1 MVDHPD
7 CKKQTNN
14 ERLLATNNDLKVYP
28 LKNLLAPFSFRGLEG
43 DEKQRIPVFSL
54 QQKPG
59 KRTFSDYFTGDKG
72 IENES
77 NGAKSIDSF
86 YTEHPSVYKKAKKQS
101 GLLGRG
107 ILQETFVKANET
119 SVDKKS
125 EELQLTPSVSLQND
139 EALTSNRAVHMNDLS
154 INNFSSSHNPNSM
167 TRVGNSVSSEVISS
181 TAATALD
188 SPPSDDILPLS
199 PIPSPRELGMLQ
211 YEQLASHYTQQ
222 QSTNSDASSISNFN
236 TDRDFLLT
244 KPSSTSTLDDAVR
257 LFKKSLSRKDYR
269 AFVFKLMQNLNK
281 QELTDV
287 GYVINKSLRSDFI
300 DILPP
305 ELLIQIL
312 KNLHYQDIKH
322 CMSINK
328 KWHFLI
334 QNSSTIWKNLML
346 KEGFIESENFKKYCK
361 SKTNPY
367 DYKKDFLIN
376 QKYYENWINPDFK
389 PTQIRMPGHVVSII
403 TCLQFADDVVIT
415 GADDRMIHI
424 YDAEKG
430 QLVKELSGHEGG
442 VWALTYHK
450 ETKLLVSGG
459 TDRTVR
465 VWNMETGCCTH
476 IFRGHTSTVRCLDI
490 FKHNNEYHIVSGS
503 RDSTLHVWKLPDPNS
518 ESYNPQLT
526 QNYPIPEFNEYFVGV
541 LKGHTGSVRTLSGHG
556 NIVISGSYDHTL
568 RVWDISTM
576 KCLYELVG
584 HTHRIY
590 SVLYDYKRNR
600 CISSSMD
607 FAIRVWDLANIENNN
622 FEGSIHNDANDQ
634 QHVLDPSKRIVGSWK
649 TLQGH
654 TGLVAL
660 LSMSEEMII
669 SAASDGTIRGWD
681 CDDYTPTFSYNHKG
695 ISAVTTFYM
704 NNNILVSG
712 SEIQFTVYNLRTKE
726 VIHTDLLNDA
736 EQIWSVKFD
745 NKKLVAAIEINQK
758 SAVVILDFS
767 KEAVTK
773 TIVPGHSTVSPL
785 FSSAGSQNHEL
796 EMANAPADSS
806 SDGGV
811 DEQEQEEILVEEEQ
825 SQFNEYPRFLQHHAA
840 THFLENRVSDFTPTN
855 YVERSVTEAV
865 RAELQTEQTTEGATS
880 GNDEARVISSA
891 ENDNNW
897 TSDTAL

>member
-1 MVDHPD
+1 MVDHPEF
-7 CKKQTNN
+7 KKPNNNGRVSTTN
-14 ERLLATNNDLKVYP
+14 TDLKMYP
-28 LKNLLAPFSFRGLEG
+28 LKNLLAPFSFRALEG
-43 DEKQRIPVFSL
+43 DEKQRMPIFSL
-54 QQKPG
+54 QQKSG
-59 KRTFSDYFTGDKG
+59 KRTFNDFFAGDKG
-72 IENES
+72 IDSES
-77 NGAKSIDSF
+77 NGAKSVDGF
-86 YTEHPSVYKKAKKQS
+86 YTEHPSVYKKVKKQS
-101 GLLGRG
+101 GLFGRG
-107 ILQETFVKANET
+107 ILQETLVKTNEV
-119 SVDKKS
+119 SLEKKA

-139 EALTSNRAVHMNDLS
+139 EALTSNREVHMNDLS
-154 INNFSSSHNPNSM
+154 MNNFNTSHNPNNMS
-167 TRVGNSVSSEVISS
+167 RIGNSVSSEVISS

-236 TDRDFLLT
+236 TDRDFLLA
-244 KPSSTSTLDDAVR
+244 KSSSANSLDDAVK

-269 AFVFKLMQNLNK
+269 AFVFKLMQNFNK

-287 GYVINKSLRSDFI
+287 GYVINQSLKSDFI
-300 DILPP
+300 DILPS

-312 KNLHYQDIKH
+312 KSLHYQDIKH

-328 KWHFLI
+328 KWYSLI

-346 KEGFIESENFKKYCK
+346 KEGFIESEHFKKYCK
-361 SKTNPY
+361 SKKNPC

-376 QKYYENWINPDFK
+376 QKYYENWINPNFK
-389 PTQIRMPGHVVSII
+389 PNEIRMPGHVVSII

-503 RDSTLHVWKLPDPNS
+503 RDSTLHVWKLPDPKS
-518 ESYNPQLT
+518 ESYNPQVT

-556 NIVISGSYDHTL
+556 KIVISGSYDHTL

-590 SVLYDYKRNR
+590 SVLYDHKRNR

-607 FAIRVWDLANIENNN
+607 FAIRVWDLANIGNNN
-622 FEGSIHNDANDQ
+622 VDGSLQNDTNES
-634 QHVLDPSKRIVGSWK
+634 QHVLDLSKRIVGSWK

-681 CDDYTPTFSYNHKG
+681 CDDYKPTFSYNHKG

-767 KEAVTK
+767 KETATK
-773 TIVPGHSTVSPL
+773 TVVPVHSAVSPL
-785 FSSAGSQNHEL
+785 FSFGEGNHREI
-796 EMANAPADSS
+796 EMAIAPAESS
-806 SDGGV
+806 TDGV
-811 DEQEQEEILVEEEQ
+811 DEHEQEEEVSAEEEQ
-825 SQFNEYPRFLQHHAA
+825 SEFNEYPRFSQNPA
-840 THFLENRVSDFTPTN
+840 TTQILENRASDFTPSN
-855 YVERSVTEAV
+855 IVEGSAV
-865 RAELQTEQTTEGATS
+865 AEIRPEIQTLQNTEGLSS
-880 GNDEARVISSA
+880 GNDEADVISSG
-891 ENDNNW
+891 ESDNNW